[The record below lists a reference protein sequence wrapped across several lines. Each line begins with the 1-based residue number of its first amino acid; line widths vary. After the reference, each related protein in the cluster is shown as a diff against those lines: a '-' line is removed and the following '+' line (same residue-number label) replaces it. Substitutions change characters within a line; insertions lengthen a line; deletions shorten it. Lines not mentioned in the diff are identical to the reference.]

1 MKMFNI
7 KNPFL
12 ERMAIDEKGYPKDGL
27 KEIVLVGRSNVGK
40 SSLIN
45 ALTNRKKLAY
55 TSSSPGKTRTINFY
69 NMDNKFRIVD
79 LPGYGYAK
87 ISMKERERWKKI
99 IEEYLIKSENISLI
113 CQIIDVRHEPTKL
126 DLIMYDYIRSTGLN
140 YLIIANK
147 LDKLKSSQIL
157 KQISVINKSIPKL
170 DKDLLIPFS
179 SQDKRGVKEVLTVF
193 ESIVDNKKKK
203 I

>member
-1 MKMFNI
+1 MVIKMLKINE
-7 KNPFL
+7 PFL
-12 ERMAIDEKGYPKDGL
+12 ERMAVDEKSYPKDGL

-40 SSLIN
+40 SSFIN

-87 ISMKERERWKKI
+87 ISMKEREKWKKI
-99 IEEYLIKSENISLI
+99 IEEYLVKSQNIALI
-113 CQIIDVRHEPTKL
+113 CQIIDIRHEPTKL
-126 DLIMYDYIRSTGLN
+126 DLMMYDYIRSTGTD

-147 LDKLKSSQIL
+147 LDKLKSSQVL
-157 KQISVINKSIPKL
+157 KQVSIINKSLHDL
-170 DKDLLIPFS
+170 DKGLLIPFS
-179 SQDKRGVKEVLTVF
+179 SQDKIGVKEVLNKF
-193 ESIVDNKKKK
+193 EEI

>member
-1 MKMFNI
+1 MLKINE
-7 KNPFL
+7 PFL
-12 ERMAIDEKGYPKDGL
+12 ERMAVDEKSYPKDGL

-40 SSLIN
+40 SSFIN

-69 NMDNKFRIVD
+69 NIDNMFRIVD

-87 ISMKERERWKKI
+87 ISMSEREKWKKI
-99 IEEYLIKSENISLI
+99 IEEYLIKSQNIALI

-126 DLIMYDYIRSTGLN
+126 DLMMYDYIQSTGTD

-157 KQISVINKSIPKL
+157 KQISIIKKSLINL
-170 DKDLLIPFS
+170 DNDSLIPFS
-179 SQDKRGVKEVLTVF
+179 SQDKRGVKEVLNKF
-193 ESIVDNKKKK
+193 EEI

>member
-1 MKMFNI
+1 MLKINE
-7 KNPFL
+7 PFL
-12 ERMAIDEKGYPKDGL
+12 ERMAVDEKSYPKDGL

-40 SSLIN
+40 SSFIN
-45 ALTNRKKLAY
+45 VLTNRKKLAY

-69 NMDNKFRIVD
+69 NIDNMFRIVD

-87 ISMKERERWKKI
+87 ISMSEREKWKKI
-99 IEEYLIKSENISLI
+99 IEEYLVKSQNIALI

-126 DLIMYDYIRSTGLN
+126 DLMMYDYIQSTGTD

-157 KQISVINKSIPKL
+157 KQISIIKKSLINL
-170 DKDLLIPFS
+170 DNDSLIPFS
-179 SQDKRGVKEVLTVF
+179 SQDKRGVKEVLNKF
-193 ESIVDNKKKK
+193 EEI

>member
-1 MKMFNI
+1 MLKINE
-7 KNPFL
+7 PFL
-12 ERMAIDEKGYPKDGL
+12 ERMAVDEKSYPKDGL

-40 SSLIN
+40 SSFIN

-87 ISMKERERWKKI
+87 ISMKEREKWKKI
-99 IEEYLIKSENISLI
+99 IEEYLVKSQNIALI
-113 CQIIDVRHEPTKL
+113 CQIIDIRHEPTKL
-126 DLIMYDYIRSTGLN
+126 DLMMYDYIRSTGTD

-147 LDKLKSSQIL
+147 LDKLKSSQVL
-157 KQISVINKSIPKL
+157 KQVSIINKSLHDL
-170 DKDLLIPFS
+170 DKGLLIPFS
-179 SQDKRGVKEVLTVF
+179 SQDKRGVKEVLNKF
-193 ESIVDNKKKK
+193 EEI

>member
-1 MKMFNI
+1 MVIKMLKINE
-7 KNPFL
+7 PFL
-12 ERMAIDEKGYPKDGL
+12 ERMAVDEKSYPKDGL

-40 SSLIN
+40 SSFIN

-69 NMDNKFRIVD
+69 NIDNMFRIVD

-87 ISMKERERWKKI
+87 ISMSEREKWKKI
-99 IEEYLIKSENISLI
+99 IEEYLVKSQNIALI

-126 DLIMYDYIRSTGLN
+126 DLMMYDYIQSTGTD

-157 KQISVINKSIPKL
+157 KQISIIKKSLHNL
-170 DKDLLIPFS
+170 DNDSLISFS
-179 SQDKRGVKEVLTVF
+179 SQDKRGVKEVLNKF
-193 ESIVDNKKKK
+193 EEIIK
-203 I
+203 

>member
-1 MKMFNI
+1 MLKINE
-7 KNPFL
+7 PFL
-12 ERMAIDEKGYPKDGL
+12 ERMAVDEKSYPKDGI

-40 SSLIN
+40 SSFIN

-69 NMDNKFRIVD
+69 NIDNMFRIVD

-87 ISMKERERWKKI
+87 ISMSEREKWKKI
-99 IEEYLIKSENISLI
+99 IEEYLVKSQNIALI

-126 DLIMYDYIRSTGLN
+126 DLMMYDYIQSTGTD

-157 KQISVINKSIPKL
+157 KQISIIKKSLINL
-170 DKDLLIPFS
+170 EKDSLIPFS
-179 SQDKRGVKEVLTVF
+179 SQDKRGVKEVLNKF
-193 ESIVDNKKKK
+193 EEIIK
-203 I
+203 

>member
-1 MKMFNI
+1 MLKINE
-7 KNPFL
+7 PFL
-12 ERMAIDEKGYPKDGL
+12 ERMAVDEKSYPKDGL

-40 SSLIN
+40 SSFIN

-69 NMDNKFRIVD
+69 NIDNMFRIVD

-87 ISMKERERWKKI
+87 ISMSEREKWKKI
-99 IEEYLIKSENISLI
+99 IEEYLVKSQNIALI

-126 DLIMYDYIRSTGLN
+126 DLMMYDYIQSTGTD

-157 KQISVINKSIPKL
+157 KPISIIKKSLINL
-170 DKDLLIPFS
+170 EKDSLIPFS
-179 SQDKRGVKEVLTVF
+179 SQDKRGVKEVLNKF
-193 ESIVDNKKKK
+193 EEI

>member
-1 MKMFNI
+1 MLKINE
-7 KNPFL
+7 PFL
-12 ERMAIDEKGYPKDGL
+12 ERMAVDEKSYPKDGL

-40 SSLIN
+40 SSFIN

-69 NMDNKFRIVD
+69 NIDNMFRIVD

-87 ISMKERERWKKI
+87 ISMSEREKWKKI
-99 IEEYLIKSENISLI
+99 IEEYLVKSQNIALI

-126 DLIMYDYIRSTGLN
+126 DLMMYDYIQSTGTD

-157 KQISVINKSIPKL
+157 KQISIIKKSLINL
-170 DKDLLIPFS
+170 EKDSLIPFS
-179 SQDKRGVKEVLTVF
+179 SQDKRGVKEVL
-193 ESIVDNKKKK
+193 NK
-203 I
+203 IEEII

>member
-1 MKMFNI
+1 MLKINE
-7 KNPFL
+7 PFL
-12 ERMAIDEKGYPKDGL
+12 ERMAVDEKSYPKDGL

-40 SSLIN
+40 SSFIN

-69 NMDNKFRIVD
+69 NIDNMFRIVD

-87 ISMKERERWKKI
+87 ISMSEREKWKKI
-99 IEEYLIKSENISLI
+99 IEEYLVKSQNIALI

-126 DLIMYDYIRSTGLN
+126 DLMMYDYIQSTGSD

-157 KQISVINKSIPKL
+157 KQISIIKKSLINL
-170 DKDLLIPFS
+170 EKDSLIPFS
-179 SQDKRGVKEVLTVF
+179 SQDKRGVKEVLNKF
-193 ESIVDNKKKK
+193 EEI

>member
-1 MKMFNI
+1 MLKINE
-7 KNPFL
+7 PFL
-12 ERMAIDEKGYPKDGL
+12 ERMAVDEKSYPKDGL

-40 SSLIN
+40 SSFIN

-69 NMDNKFRIVD
+69 NIDNMFRIVD

-87 ISMKERERWKKI
+87 ISMSEREKWKKI
-99 IEEYLIKSENISLI
+99 IEEYLVKSQNIALI

-126 DLIMYDYIRSTGLN
+126 DLMMYDYIQSTGTD

-157 KQISVINKSIPKL
+157 KQISIIKKSLINL
-170 DKDLLIPFS
+170 EKDSLIPFS
-179 SQDKRGVKEVLTVF
+179 SQDKRGVKEVLNKF
-193 ESIVDNKKKK
+193 EK
-203 I
+203 II

>member
-1 MKMFNI
+1 MLKINE
-7 KNPFL
+7 PFL
-12 ERMAIDEKGYPKDGL
+12 ERMAVDEKSYPKDGL

-40 SSLIN
+40 SSFIN

-69 NMDNKFRIVD
+69 NIDNMFRIVD

-87 ISMKERERWKKI
+87 ISMSEREKWKKI
-99 IEEYLIKSENISLI
+99 IEEFLVKSQNIALI

-126 DLIMYDYIRSTGLN
+126 DLMMYDYIQSTGTD

-157 KQISVINKSIPKL
+157 KQISIIKKSLINL
-170 DKDLLIPFS
+170 EKDSLIPFS
-179 SQDKRGVKEVLTVF
+179 SQDKRGVKEVLNKF
-193 ESIVDNKKKK
+193 EEIIK
-203 I
+203 

>member
-1 MKMFNI
+1 MVIKMLKINE
-7 KNPFL
+7 PFL
-12 ERMAIDEKGYPKDGL
+12 ERMAVDEKSYPKDGL

-40 SSLIN
+40 SSFIN

-87 ISMKERERWKKI
+87 ISMKEREKWKKI
-99 IEEYLIKSENISLI
+99 IEEYLVKSQNIALI
-113 CQIIDVRHEPTKL
+113 CQVIDIRHEPTKL
-126 DLIMYDYIRSTGLN
+126 DLMMYDYIRSTGTD

-147 LDKLKSSQIL
+147 LDKLKSSQVL
-157 KQISVINKSIPKL
+157 KQVSIINKSLHDL
-170 DKDLLIPFS
+170 DKGLLIPFS
-179 SQDKRGVKEVLTVF
+179 SQDKRGVKEVLNKF
-193 ESIVDNKKKK
+193 EEI

>member
-1 MKMFNI
+1 MLKINE
-7 KNPFL
+7 PFL
-12 ERMAIDEKGYPKDGL
+12 ERMAVDEKSYPKDGL

-40 SSLIN
+40 SSFIN

-87 ISMKERERWKKI
+87 ISMKEREKWKKI
-99 IEEYLIKSENISLI
+99 IEEYLVKSQNIALI
-113 CQIIDVRHEPTKL
+113 CQIIDIRHEPTKL
-126 DLIMYDYIRSTGLN
+126 DLMMYDYIRSTGTD

-147 LDKLKSSQIL
+147 LDKLKSSQVL
-157 KQISVINKSIPKL
+157 KQVSIINKSLNDL
-170 DKDLLIPFS
+170 DKDLLILFS
-179 SQDKRGVKEVLTVF
+179 SQDKRGVKEVLNKF
-193 ESIVDNKKKK
+193 EEI

>member
-1 MKMFNI
+1 MLKINE
-7 KNPFL
+7 PFL
-12 ERMAIDEKGYPKDGL
+12 ERMAVDEKSYPKDGL

-40 SSLIN
+40 SSFIN

-69 NMDNKFRIVD
+69 NIDNMFRIVD

-87 ISMKERERWKKI
+87 ISMSEMEKWKKI
-99 IEEYLIKSENISLI
+99 IEEYLVKSQNIALI

-126 DLIMYDYIRSTGLN
+126 DLMMYDYIQSTGTD

-157 KQISVINKSIPKL
+157 KQISIIKKSLINL
-170 DKDLLIPFS
+170 DNDSLIPFS
-179 SQDKRGVKEVLTVF
+179 SQDKRGVKEVLNKF
-193 ESIVDNKKKK
+193 EEI

>member
-1 MKMFNI
+1 MVIKMLKINE
-7 KNPFL
+7 PFL
-12 ERMAIDEKGYPKDGL
+12 ERMAVDEKSYPKDGL

-40 SSLIN
+40 SSFIN

-69 NMDNKFRIVD
+69 NIDNMFRIVD

-87 ISMKERERWKKI
+87 ISMSEREKWKKI
-99 IEEYLIKSENISLI
+99 IEEYLVKSQNIALI

-126 DLIMYDYIRSTGLN
+126 DLMMYDYIQSTGTD

-157 KQISVINKSIPKL
+157 KQISIIKKSLINL
-170 DKDLLIPFS
+170 DNDSLIPFS
-179 SQDKRGVKEVLTVF
+179 SQDKRGVKEVLNKF
-193 ESIVDNKKKK
+193 EEI

>member
-1 MKMFNI
+1 MLKINE
-7 KNPFL
+7 PFL
-12 ERMAIDEKGYPKDGL
+12 ERMAVDEKSYPKDGL

-40 SSLIN
+40 SSFIN

-87 ISMKERERWKKI
+87 ISMKEREKWKMI
-99 IEEYLIKSENISLI
+99 IEEYLVKSQNIALI
-113 CQIIDVRHEPTKL
+113 CQIIDIRHEPTKL
-126 DLIMYDYIRSTGLN
+126 DLMMYDYIRSTGTD

-147 LDKLKSSQIL
+147 LDKLKSSQVL
-157 KQISVINKSIPKL
+157 KQVSIINKSLNDL

-179 SQDKRGVKEVLTVF
+179 SQDKRGVKEVLNKF
-193 ESIVDNKKKK
+193 EEI

>member
-1 MKMFNI
+1 MLKINE
-7 KNPFL
+7 PFL
-12 ERMAIDEKGYPKDGL
+12 ERMAVDEKSYPKDGL

-40 SSLIN
+40 SSFIN

-87 ISMKERERWKKI
+87 ISMKEREKWKKI
-99 IEEYLIKSENISLI
+99 IEEYLVKSQNIALI
-113 CQIIDVRHEPTKL
+113 CQVIDIRHEPTKL
-126 DLIMYDYIRSTGLN
+126 DLMMYDYIRSTGTD

-157 KQISVINKSIPKL
+157 KQVSIINKSLQDL

-179 SQDKRGVKEVLTVF
+179 SQDKRGVKEVLNKF
-193 ESIVDNKKKK
+193 EEI

>member
-1 MKMFNI
+1 MLKINE
-7 KNPFL
+7 PFL
-12 ERMAIDEKGYPKDGL
+12 ERMAVDEKSYPKDGL

-40 SSLIN
+40 SSFIN

-87 ISMKERERWKKI
+87 ISMTEREKWKKI
-99 IEEYLIKSENISLI
+99 IEEYLVKSQNIALI

-126 DLIMYDYIRSTGLN
+126 DLMMYDYIRSTGTN

-157 KQISVINKSIPKL
+157 KQISVIKKSLHDL
-170 DKDLLIPFS
+170 DTGALIPFS
-179 SQDKRGVKEVLTVF
+179 SQDKRGVKEVLNKF
-193 ESIVDNKKKK
+193 EEIIK
-203 I
+203 